1 MLSICHFGVSSWV
14 LIFSM
19 YFGSLESWQYHTTIT
34 FLVFSQFLAKQGS
47 TFFVLILW
55 LFHSFGVISSG
66 LLIHFKVIWLGKNRK
81 LKPKNIYKILRL
93 RRVISFIF
101 PSYLTNWDFTL
112 YRRCFFE
119 YHSFN
124 TDTYSFNN
132 NLTIS
137 GKTLIFKISYIFFLL
152 CHSFCV
158 TMSTFKFS

>member
-1 MLSICHFGVSSWV
+1 MLSIFHFGLSSWV

-19 YFGSLESWQYHTTIT
+19 YFGSLESWQFYTTIT

-47 TFFVLILW
+47 TFSVLTLW

-66 LLIHFKVIWLGKNRK
+66 LSIHCKMIWLCKNRK
-81 LKPKNIYKILRL
+81 LKPKNIYKILR
-93 RRVISFIF
+93 RVISFIF
-101 PSYLTNWDFTL
+101 PSYLTTWYFTL

-137 GKTLIFKISYIFFLL
+137 GKTSIFKLCYIFFLL